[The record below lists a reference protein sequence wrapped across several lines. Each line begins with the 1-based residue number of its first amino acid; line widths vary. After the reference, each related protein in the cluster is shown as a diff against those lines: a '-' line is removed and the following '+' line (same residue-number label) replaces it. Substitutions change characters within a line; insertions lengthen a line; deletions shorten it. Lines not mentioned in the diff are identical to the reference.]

1 MKTFFYTILFA
12 LTLTFSYSFMSNKG
26 NLLNSNLKV
35 TNSATTLNDKEIILL
50 KHMREEEKLARD
62 VYQYLD
68 KKYDFFVFKNISES
82 EQRHMD
88 RMLVLLNENQIP
100 DPAST
105 ENGVF
110 NNSDLQK
117 LYNQLIAQGDIS
129 LTEAL
134 KVGATIEDLDIKDLM
149 IYKND
154 TSNPL
159 LLDAL
164 DNLTC
169 GSRNHMRAFVGQLEL
184 KEVTYSPQFIS
195 AEVYKSIIDGDHEKC
210 GQMGQNN
217 TKNANCNKTNKK
229 ANKGNGNGNGKGSCI
244 NK

>member
-26 NLLNSNLKV
+26 NLLNSNLKA
-35 TNSATTLNDKEIILL
+35 TNSATTLNDKEVILL

-62 VYQYLD
+62 VYQHFAD
-68 KKYDFFVFKNISES
+68 KYDFFVFKNIVKS

-88 RMLVLLNENQIP
+88 RMLVFLTENQIA

-110 NNSDLQK
+110 NNSELQK
-117 LYNQLIAQGDIS
+117 LYNQLIAQGDVS

-134 KVGATIEDLDIKDLM
+134 KVGATVEDLDIKDLM
-149 IYKND
+149 TYKND

-159 LLDAL
+159 LMDAL

-184 KEVTYSPQFIS
+184 KDVTYSPQFIS

-210 GQMGQNN
+210 GQMGQNKMN
-217 TKNANCNKTNKK
+217 KSNSKNKTK
-229 ANKGNGNGNGKGSCI
+229 KGNGNCLNR
-244 NK
+244 

>member
-12 LTLTFSYSFMSNKG
+12 LTLAFSYSFMGNKG
-26 NLLNSNLKV
+26 NLLYTNINV
-35 TNSATTLNDKEIILL
+35 ENSATTLNDKEVILL

-62 VYQYLD
+62 VYQHFAD
-68 KKYDFFVFKNISES
+68 KYDFFVFKNIAES

-88 RMLVLLNENQIP
+88 RMLVFLTENQIA

-117 LYNQLIAQGDIS
+117 LYNQLITQGDVS

-154 TSNPL
+154 TSNTL

-184 KEVTYSPQFIS
+184 KDVTYTPQFIS
-195 AEVYKSIIDGDHEKC
+195 AEVYKSILEGDHEKC
-210 GQMGQNN
+210 GQMGQNKMN
-217 TKNANCNKTNKK
+217 KSNNKNKTK
-229 ANKGNGNGNGKGSCI
+229 KGNGNCI
-244 NK
+244 NR

>member
-1 MKTFFYTILFA
+1 MKNIFFISLLLSSILFVSSGSQSIEIPNQA
-12 LTLTFSYSFMSNKG
+12 NTT
-26 NLLNSNLKV
+26 
-35 TNSATTLNDKEIILL
+35 TTLNAKEIELL

-62 VYQYLD
+62 VYQHFAD
-68 KKYDFFVFKNISES
+68 KYDFFVFKNIVKS

-88 RMLVLLNENQIP
+88 RMLVFLTENQIA

-117 LYNQLIAQGDIS
+117 LYNQLIAQGDVS

-154 TSNPL
+154 TSNTL

-184 KEVTYSPQFIS
+184 KDVTYSPQFIS
-195 AEVYKSIIDGDHEKC
+195 AEVYKSILEGDHEKC

-229 ANKGNGNGNGKGSCI
+229 ANKGKGNGSCI

>member
-1 MKTFFYTILFA
+1 MKNIFFFAFLLTSIIFLF
-12 LTLTFSYSFMSNKG
+12 SGSQNINKLAQ
-26 NLLNSNLKV
+26 NKSTSNL
-35 TNSATTLNDKEIILL
+35 NAKEIELL

-100 DPAST
+100 DPASA

-110 NNSDLQK
+110 NNPELQK

-134 KVGATIEDLDIKDLM
+134 KAGATIEDLDIKDL
-149 IYKND
+149 ITYKND

-184 KEVTYSPQFIS
+184 KDVTYSPQFIS

-210 GQMGQNN
+210 GQMGNN
-217 TKNANCNKTNKK
+217 GGKG
-229 ANKGNGNGNGKGSCI
+229 KGNQGKNCQQTNCQ
-244 NK
+244 NKSNCKK